1 MKLSTKMISVFLSGC
16 ILAGTTP
23 LYAQTRNNKGLKK
36 GANLAI
42 NITNKKKDP
51 PRTYVNLGLIS
62 NYPCLTG
69 LGINAISS
77 ITHYHSKGFQVAGI
91 TNVTGLNAAGFQ
103 LSSIANVTG
112 KNTQG
117 VTIAGLMN
125 VTGNS
130 MSGIALSTLGNV
142 TGLDESGVSISGLI
156 TVAGRNS
163 SGLHVAGLANVT
175 RRTQRG
181 VVIGGLMNVAGESMN
196 GVQLTSLLNVAGT
209 KNNGVQL
216 AALGNIAV
224 ENHGLQLGIANYG
237 DQNRGLQAGIANVA
251 SQTSKGLQ
259 LGILNISQD
268 STAHQIGCININPQ
282 THVQMIISGGNLN
295 KVNVAVR
302 FKNRHTYTEWG
313 AGAFYL
319 DLDRKLSASAF
330 YRGGV
335 YCSLLPRLE
344 LSADAGFYHIET
356 LDNKNEGLP
365 ARLYALQPRVNLEYR
380 LGRKIGIFT
389 SGGYSW
395 TRQYGHNQIFDH
407 KATFEAG
414 IVLF

>member
-1 MKLSTKMISVFLSGC
+1 MKLNTKMISLFLSGC
-16 ILAGTTP
+16 MLAGTAP
-23 LYAQTRNNKGLKK
+23 LYAQMRTNKGLKK
-36 GANLAI
+36 GVNLAI
-42 NITNKKKDP
+42 NITDKKKDP
-51 PRTYVNLGLIS
+51 PRTYLNLGLIS

-69 LGINAISS
+69 VGINGISS

-91 TNVTGLNAAGFQ
+91 TNVTGLNVAGFQ
-103 LSSIANVTG
+103 LSGIANVTG

-117 VTIAGLMN
+117 IAIAGLMN

-130 MSGIALSTLGNV
+130 MSGISLSALGNV
-142 TGLDESGVSISGLI
+142 AGLNQNGISISGLI
-156 TVAGRNS
+156 TIAGRNS
-163 SGLHVAGLANVT
+163 SGINVAGLANVT
-175 RRTQRG
+175 RRTQEG
-181 VVIGGLMNVAGESMN
+181 VALAGLMNVAGESMN
-196 GVQLTSLLNVAGT
+196 GIQLTSLLNVAGS

-224 ENHGLQLGIANYG
+224 ENRGLQLGIANYG
-237 DQNRGLQAGIANVA
+237 DQNKGLQAGIANIS
-251 SQTSKGLQ
+251 SQTGKGLQ
-259 LGILNISQD
+259 LGIFNISQD
-268 STAHQIGCININPQ
+268 STAHQIGCININPH

-356 LDNKNEGLP
+356 LDNKNDGLP
-365 ARLYALQPRVNLEYR
+365 ARLYALQPRINLEYR
-380 LGRKIGIFT
+380 LGRKIGIFA

-395 TRQYGHNQIFDH
+395 TREYGHSGIFDH

-414 IVLF
+414 VVLF

>member
-1 MKLSTKMISVFLSGC
+1 MKLNTKMISLFLSGC
-16 ILAGTTP
+16 MLAGTAP
-23 LYAQTRNNKGLKK
+23 LYAQMRTNKGLKK
-36 GANLAI
+36 GVNLAI
-42 NITNKKKDP
+42 NITDKKKDP
-51 PRTYVNLGLIS
+51 PRIYLNLGLIS

-69 LGINAISS
+69 IGINAISS

-91 TNVTGLNAAGFQ
+91 TNVTGLNVAGFQ
-103 LSSIANVTG
+103 LSGIANVTG

-117 VTIAGLMN
+117 IAIAGLMN

-130 MSGIALSTLGNV
+130 MSGISLSALGNV
-142 TGLDESGVSISGLI
+142 AGLNQNGISISGLI
-156 TVAGRNS
+156 TIAGRNS
-163 SGLHVAGLANVT
+163 SGINVAGLANVT
-175 RRTQRG
+175 RRTQEG
-181 VVIGGLMNVAGESMN
+181 VVLAGLMNVAGESMN
-196 GVQLTSLLNVAGT
+196 GIQLTSLLNVAGS

-224 ENHGLQLGIANYG
+224 ENRGLQLGIANYG
-237 DQNRGLQAGIANVA
+237 DQNRGLQAGIANIS
-251 SQTSKGLQ
+251 SQTGKGLQ

-268 STAHQIGCININPQ
+268 STAHQIGCININPH

-356 LDNKNEGLP
+356 LDNKNDGLP
-365 ARLYALQPRVNLEYR
+365 ARLYALQPRINLEYR
-380 LGRKIGIFT
+380 LGRKIGIFA

-395 TRQYGHNQIFDH
+395 TREYGHSGIFDH

-414 IVLF
+414 VVLF